1 MRPIEVRF
9 QKNINN
15 LTLVREADT
24 KRQWEHLVV
33 VALGALFVAGLLF
46 YGWQHYQYIQYGYK
60 LEAAQ
65 KKQDQLTQM
74 GNVLLLHRE
83 QLQNPTRIESMAKEM
98 GMVSSAPGQI
108 VAVNLDRKEISQ
120 PQLSAQ
126 K

>member
-24 KRQWEHLVV
+24 RRQWEHLVV
-33 VALGALFVAGLLF
+33 VAVGALFVAGLLF
-46 YGWQHYQYIQYGYK
+46 YGWQHYRYIQYGYK
-60 LEAAQ
+60 LESAQ
-65 KKQDQLTQM
+65 KKQAQLNQM
-74 GNVLLLHRE
+74 RNVLLLHRE
-83 QLQNPTRIESMAKEM
+83 QLRNADRIKLIARDM
-98 GMVSSAPGQI
+98 GMVESAPGQL
-108 VAVNLDRKEISQ
+108 VAVNLEAKGSSQ